1 MDENNRFRHALNNPL
16 VIGVLCIMAGAVLY
30 YNVMESTVDST
41 RPFPVA
47 STPSPAEP
55 TQAILAPSLVV
66 HDDVATRWIENPK
79 RDPFAPESVAKWSN
93 SSSKQSSTSA
103 SPTHRPHAQ
112 SPNILTLKAVA
123 IEAQHRSAVINR
135 QVVYEGEMIEGYQV
149 VSIELQGV
157 WLRRYGMKHL
167 LAFTTDTTS

>member
-1 MDENNRFRHALNNPL
+1 M
-16 VIGVLCIMAGAVLY
+16 GGLCIIAGLAVY

-41 RPFPVA
+41 LPVSVASAPPPPVA
-47 STPSPAEP
+47 A
-55 TQAILAPSLVV
+55 QAFSASSIPQV

-79 RDPFAPESVAKWSN
+79 RDPFAPLSVAKWSN
-93 SSSKQSSTSA
+93 PSSRQSSNSA
-103 SPTHRPHAQ
+103 APTHRPHAQ
-112 SPNILTLKAVA
+112 SPNILTLKAIA

-135 QVVYEGEMIEGYQV
+135 QVVYEGEIIEGYQV

-157 WLRRYGMKHL
+157 WLQRHGKKHL